1 MVIVC
6 GVLTGLNKGAFS
18 YCSGLTSITIPD
30 SVTSIGW
37 EAFSGCSGLTSITI
51 PDSVTSIGNAAFYN
65 CSSLKEVNYKGTQ
78 DQWNNIKIGEN
89 NSYLTNAKR
98 NYIK

>member
-1 MVIVC
+1 MYIIY
-6 GVLTGLNKGAFS
+6 S
-18 YCSGLTSITIPD
+18 
-30 SVTSIGW
+30 
-37 EAFSGCSGLTSITI
+37 LTSITI

-89 NSYLTNAKR
+89 NSYLTNANR
-98 NYIK
+98 NYNK

>member
-1 MVIVC
+1 M
-6 GVLTGLNKGAFS
+6 
-18 YCSGLTSITIPD
+18 
-30 SVTSIGW
+30 SIGNY
-37 EAFSGCSGLTSITI
+37 AFYGCSGLTSVTI
-51 PDSVTSIGNAAFYN
+51 GNSVTSIENSAFSN
-65 CSSLKEVNYKGTQ
+65 CISLKEVNYKGTQ

>member
-1 MVIVC
+1 MRNGQ

-18 YCSGLTSITIPD
+18 
-30 SVTSIGW
+30 
-37 EAFSGCSGLTSITI
+37 
-51 PDSVTSIGNAAFYN
+51 N
-65 CSSLKEVNYKGTQ
+65 CISLKEVNYKGTQ